1 MKKTLSIVLIAI
13 LTLIVTMSAVY
24 ATTSFTI
31 ALSASAT
38 KVDKGGEVEV
48 TVALKNFTAG
58 ETGVNAA
65 HFTIDYDKTVFETL
79 AATDMSSLNGW
90 SSPTFNPANSE
101 VAIDNATFMA
111 ENHDML
117 KIKFKVKDTAATG
130 NTVVTIKEFSASD
143 AVNDIYPSDQ
153 KITLTIQEKAT
164 TPEPTPEP
172 KPTPEPTPEPTN
184 TAPAPSNPKT
194 GIEDYTVP
202 AILVV
207 TVLGVIAYVRYR
219 KLDK

>member
-13 LTLIVTMSAVY
+13 LTLAICMSAVY

-38 KVDKGGEVEV
+38 KVDKGGEVEL

-58 ETGVNAA
+58 ETGINAI
-65 HFTIDYDKTVFETL
+65 HLTVDYDKTVFETL
-79 AATDMSSLNGW
+79 EAANMTAQGGW
-90 SSPTFNPANSE
+90 SSPTFNPANGE
-101 VAIDNATFMA
+101 AVLDNATFMA

-117 KIKFKVKDTAATG
+117 KIKFKVKETAAVG
-130 NTVVTIKEFSASD
+130 NTVITIKDVNASD

-164 TPEPTPEP
+164 APVNNVV
-172 KPTPEPTPEPTN
+172 PTN
-184 TAPAPSNPKT
+184 NTPAPAENKATENPTT
-194 GIEDYTVP
+194 GFEDYTVP
-202 AILVV
+202 AILAIS
-207 TVLGVIAYVRYR
+207 VLGVIAYVKYR
-219 KLDK
+219 RLEK